1 MTITTERL
9 VLRELTQADLP
20 ALAAIQSDPVTMW
33 AYEHGFSDDEVQ
45 AWMDKQLSN
54 YRELGFGLWAVIVAS
69 EGAMIGLCGLT
80 RQRLGDGEVSEIGYQ
95 FNRAYW
101 GRGYAI
107 EAARACRD
115 YAFDALGLDEVFSI
129 VRDTN
134 LASMN
139 VAIRNGMVARSRFV
153 KHYRDVDMPH
163 FAFSVRVEDIRE
175 PNREQSVGR
184 TRCVELISD
193 DAKR

>member
-1 MTITTERL
+1 MIITTQRL

-33 AYEHGFSDDEVQ
+33 AYEHGFADDEVQ

-54 YRELGFGLWAVIVAS
+54 YREFGYGLWAVVLTS

-80 RQRLGDGEVSEIGYQ
+80 RQPLDGGEVVEVGYQ
-95 FNRAYW
+95 FNRTYW
-101 GRGYAI
+101 GRGFAV
-107 EAARACRD
+107 EAAQACRD
-115 YAFDALGLDEVFSI
+115 YAFDVLGLDEVFSI

-139 VAIRNGMVARSRFV
+139 VAIRNGMTVRNRFI
-153 KHYRDVDMPH
+153 KHYRGVDMPH
-163 FAFSVRVEDIRE
+163 LTFSVRAGDGRE
-175 PNREQSVGR
+175 RS
-184 TRCVELISD
+184 
-193 DAKR
+193 